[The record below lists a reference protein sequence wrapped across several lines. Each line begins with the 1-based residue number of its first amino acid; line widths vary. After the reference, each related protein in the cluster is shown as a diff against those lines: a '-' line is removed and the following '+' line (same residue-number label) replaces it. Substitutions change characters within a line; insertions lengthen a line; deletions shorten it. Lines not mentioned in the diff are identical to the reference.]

1 VGATFAEHAVFG
13 TVESVKAASDLYCPV
28 AGTIVGVNADLN
40 GSPDLVNREPYTGAW
55 MIRIKLDNASAA
67 QALLTADQYKQLL

>member
-1 VGATFAEHAVFG
+1 
-13 TVESVKAASDLYCPV
+13 
-28 AGTIVGVNADLN
+28 VNADLN